1 MYNSIRQK
9 FIFLARGTLTSTPL
23 LTLSLETLE
32 PTLQEMSKQFEQI
45 IVHLP
50 ALSENKDAQLIARYL
65 SGVIYTVQAGTLSAN
80 NILSN
85 MEKITQL
92 QIPII
97 GAILNNVVDEELET
111 EETQQQLF
119 HQNDDLLS

>member
-1 MYNSIRQK
+1 MLFRS
-9 FIFLARGTLTSTPL
+9 
-23 LTLSLETLE
+23 
-32 PTLQEMSKQFEQI
+32 
-45 IVHLP
+45 
-50 ALSENKDAQLIARYL
+50 
-65 SGVIYTVQAGTLSAN
+65 AGTLSAN